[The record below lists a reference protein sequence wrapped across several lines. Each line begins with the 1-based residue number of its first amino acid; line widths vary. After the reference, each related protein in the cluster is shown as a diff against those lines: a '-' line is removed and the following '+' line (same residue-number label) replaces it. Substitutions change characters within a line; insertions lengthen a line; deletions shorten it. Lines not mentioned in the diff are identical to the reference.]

1 MKKSN
6 LKNNIIGFLLLIAIV
21 IVVNI
26 LSEYKFFRIDLTAEK
41 RYSITDISKSE
52 LNKLDDIVF
61 FKVYLEGDDLPPGFK
76 RLRNSLKEML
86 NEFIVYGGDN
96 IQYEFINPN
105 EFTNKKEREEVHK
118 ELFKRGLVPITLY
131 EKDDEGSN
139 SQKTVFPGIIVSYK
153 DRELAIDLLSNN
165 PLKSPEENLNNSVSE
180 LEYNLISTIETLG
193 KEYIPTIGFTTD
205 HGELE
210 DKNTYSI
217 KKALSDFYKVKNVKL
232 NENLSSLSERRL
244 FDSNKVKLIN
254 KYELLVIAKPTKAFS
269 EKDKFI
275 LDQYLMHGGKIMWF
289 LDGTNASMDSLAHS
303 NAAMAMA
310 NDIRLNDQ
318 LFNYGVRVNNDLIQ
332 DIQCAKIPAKPV
344 YSGQGRP
351 QLIPFDWVYFPL
363 INPTINHE
371 IVTNLDIIFSQ
382 FASSI
387 DTVHPDPLVK
397 KTVILTTSKYTKT
410 VDVPVRLSLDLL
422 NIKID
427 QNFFRKENLPVAVLL
442 EGSFRSNF
450 IGRVPASIKDS
461 PLIDFKPESK
471 ETKMLVVSDGEII
484 KNPTKNIDGKIQPYP
499 TGYDIYSGIAYA
511 NKDFILNSVSYLLD
525 NSGIIYLRNRQIKLR
540 LLDKTKVSE
549 NGNFWQIINSLI
561 PVILIIIFGITINI
575 FRKRRYSK

>member
-6 LKNNIIGFLLLIAIV
+6 FKNNIIGFLLLIAIV

-26 LSEYKFFRIDLTAEK
+26 LSEFKFFRIDLTAEK
-41 RYSITDISKSE
+41 RYSITDISKNE
-52 LNKLDDIVF
+52 LSKLDDIVF

-105 EFTNKKEREEVHK
+105 ESVNKTEREEIHK
-118 ELFKRGLVPITLY
+118 ELYKRGLVPITLY
-131 EKDDEGSN
+131 EKDDEGNN
-139 SQKTVFPGIIVSYK
+139 SQKTVFPGIIVTYK
-153 DRELAIDLLSNN
+153 GRELSIDLLSNN

-180 LEYNLISTIETLG
+180 LEYNLINTVETLG
-193 KEYIPTIGFTTD
+193 KDYIPTIGFTTD
-205 HGELE
+205 HGELANE
-210 DKNTYSI
+210 NTYSI
-217 KKALSDFYKVKNVKL
+217 KKALSDFYMVENVEL

-244 FDSNKVKLIN
+244 FDSNKVKLVN
-254 KYELLVIAKPTKAFS
+254 KYELIVIAKPTKPFS

-289 LDGTNASMDSLAHS
+289 LDGTNASMDSLARS

-397 KTVILTTSKYTKT
+397 KTVILTASKHTKT
-410 VDVPVRLSLDLL
+410 IEVPIRISLDLL
-422 NIKID
+422 NINID
-427 QNFFRKENLPVAVLL
+427 QNFFRKKDLPVAVLL

-450 IGRVPASIKDS
+450 AGRIPAALKDS
-461 PLIDFKPESK
+461 PLIDFKQESK
-471 ETKMLVVSDGEII
+471 NTKMLVVSDGEII
-484 KNPTKNIDGKIQPYP
+484 KNPTKNIDGKIKPYP
-499 TGYDIYSGIAYA
+499 TGYDIYAGIAYA
-511 NKDFILNSVSYLLD
+511 NKDFILNSASYLLD

-549 NGNFWQIINSLI
+549 NGSFWQIMNSAV
-561 PVILIIIFGITINI
+561 PVVLIIIFGLAINI
-575 FRKRRYSK
+575 FRKRKYSK